1 MSKTY
6 EDALAELVAQDV
18 ARWGEGERAA
28 SREQHSKRSYGR
40 LLNELAARGELA
52 DAPGW
57 RELREAAEA
66 MLTDA
71 DWRELRQGG

>member
-1 MSKTY
+1 MVKTY
-6 EDALAELVAQDV
+6 EDALAELVEQDV

-28 SREQHSKRSYGR
+28 SRKLHSKRSYGR
-40 LLNELAARGELA
+40 ALNELAARAELA
-52 DAPGW
+52 DAPS